1 VAPSG
6 DDDDSPGPTPV
17 PPRRGKRKPNR
28 PTSKR
33 QPGAPVPRSKGGQR
47 AIEARAP
54 PADKRRTARAHQRR
68 RNQTLL
74 LGGAILVIV
83 AVVAIFIGINAS
95 GGGGT
100 KTNTATEAVSAATLS
115 KFTSAASPAELKAAA
130 TNYGLTGVSGEG
142 PAYPT
147 VISGT
152 PLTTTGKPEI
162 LYLGAEYCPYCATER
177 WPLILALS
185 KFGTFHN
192 LTAIHSAGG
201 DEVYP
206 DTPTFS
212 FYKSTYTSAY
222 ITFTPVE
229 EETVTHA
236 TLQTPTATQDA
247 IASKYDSTGDIPFVY
262 FNGKA
267 TITGAEID
275 PSLLGSGDDGPAS
288 KMTFQQIVD
297 DIAAGSSTLSSSVMA
312 DAGVIVSD
320 ICAMTGGKPGNV
332 CSLFPKPITG

>member
-1 VAPSG
+1 V
-6 DDDDSPGPTPV
+6 
-17 PPRRGKRKPNR
+17 
-28 PTSKR
+28 
-33 QPGAPVPRSKGGQR
+33 
-47 AIEARAP
+47 
-54 PADKRRTARAHQRR
+54 
-68 RNQTLL
+68 
-74 LGGAILVIV
+74 VIV

-100 KTNTATEAVSAATLS
+100 KSNTASTPVSAATIDTLS
-115 KFTSAASPAELKAAA
+115 SAIAPADLKAAA
-130 TNYGLTGVSGEG
+130 TNYGLTGVSNEG

-147 VISGT
+147 IISGT

-162 LYLGAEYCPYCATER
+162 LYIGAEYCPYCATER
-177 WPLILALS
+177 WPLVLALS

-201 DEVYP
+201 AEVYP

-212 FYKSTYTSAY
+212 FYKSTYTSPY
-222 ITFTPVE
+222 LTFTPVE
-229 EETVTHA
+229 TETVA
-236 TLQTPTATQDA
+236 EKPLQTLTAAQEA
-247 IASKYDSTGDIPFVY
+247 IEAKYDTSGDIPFVY

-267 TITGAEID
+267 IISGAEYD
-275 PSLLGSGDDGPAS
+275 PALLGSGQNGPAS
-288 KMTFQQIVD
+288 KKTVPEIAAE
-297 DIAAGSSTLSSSVMA
+297 IAAGSSTLSSNVIA

>member
-1 VAPSG
+1 MTARGRRLSPPGEASANPTARLPSASPVRRSHARRGASAPSR
-6 DDDDSPGPTPV
+6 PGPRPPPH
-17 PPRRGKRKPNR
+17 PPR
-28 PTSKR
+28 
-33 QPGAPVPRSKGGQR
+33 
-47 AIEARAP
+47 
-54 PADKRRTARAHQRR
+54 PAAHQRR